1 MKKKY
6 ELKCEN
12 PKCQKALTAQDLME
26 LKVINPLEPLL
37 CPTCKSNVVKIDRAN
52 NKIYMKGN

>member
-12 PKCQKALTAQDLME
+12 PKCQKPLTAQDLTE
-26 LKVINPLEPLL
+26 LEIIPLLDPIL
-37 CPTCKSNVVKIDRAN
+37 CPTCKSNVLKIDRAN
-52 NKIYMKGN
+52 NKIYMNG